1 MMLKNAPDNTHPPMG
16 LRRSIATS
24 SQAIS
29 IYFNQIVYDLRRKGE
44 DVTTLS
50 LGEAFFDIPIF
61 DFYKLDYTKGYH
73 YSDSQGLP
81 ELRAKLASY
90 YVKHYGAAVDP
101 DRELLISAGSKP
113 LIFMAMLSVMEAGDE
128 VLIHEPAWLSY
139 PEQASLAGLTSG
151 YIPFNCPIESFY
163 KNFSSKTRMLIVN
176 NPNNPA
182 GKLYTRDELLKLYEQ
197 CRPRG
202 IYLMVDEAYSDF
214 VIDSSFTSMA
224 TVVPSK
230 DGVIVVNSLSKN
242 MGISGWRIGYIISS
256 ENVIQTVLKVN
267 QHLITCAPTILLQY
281 CTKYFEEIISLTLP
295 QVRDVVEKRKRV
307 EKMIADLGMVCLQG
321 GTTFYFFVSI
331 QDYSGTSLEFS
342 LSLLLEEKIS
352 VVPGSAY
359 GKSTDRFV
367 RISIGTESEERIW
380 EALVVIKRHIEKH
393 KYDKFSINSRLK
405 AIDQRLLSEI
415 ET

>member
-1 MMLKNAPDNTHPPMG
+1 MFKSASNHTLPAMG
-16 LRRSIATS
+16 LRQSIATS
-24 SQAIS
+24 PQAIS

-90 YVKHYGAAVDP
+90 YTKEYGATVDS
-101 DRELLISAGSKP
+101 DKELLISAGSKP

-128 VLIHEPAWLSY
+128 VIIHEPAWLSY
-139 PEQASLAGLTSG
+139 PEQASLAGLTCG
-151 YIPFNCPIESFY
+151 YIPFNCPVESFH
-163 KNFSSKTRMLIVN
+163 KHFSSKTRMLIVN

-182 GKLYTRDELLKLYEQ
+182 GKLYSRDELLSLYDQ
-197 CRPRG
+197 CRSRG
-202 IYLMVDEAYSDF
+202 IYVMVDEAYSDF
-214 VIDSSFTSMA
+214 VVDSSFTSMA
-224 TVVPSK
+224 TVVPNK
-230 DGVIVVNSLSKN
+230 DGVIIVNSLSKN

-281 CTKYFEEIISLTLP
+281 CTKYFEEIISVTLP
-295 QVRDVVEKRKRV
+295 QVRDVVDKRKRV
-307 EKMIADLGMVCLQG
+307 EKMISDLGMVCLPG

-331 QDYSGTSLEFS
+331 QGYSGTSLEFS

-380 EALVVIKRHIEKH
+380 EALVVIRRHIEKH
-393 KYDKFSINSRLK
+393 KYDQFSIESRLK
-405 AIDQRLLSEI
+405 AIDQKPLSEI
-415 ET
+415 QKQ

>member
-1 MMLKNAPDNTHPPMG
+1 MFKSASNHTLPAMG
-16 LRRSIATS
+16 LRQSIATS
-24 SQAIS
+24 PQAIS

-90 YVKHYGAAVDP
+90 YIKEYGATVDP
-101 DRELLISAGSKP
+101 DKELLISAGSKP

-128 VLIHEPAWLSY
+128 VIIHEPAWLSY
-139 PEQASLAGLTSG
+139 PEQASLAGLTCG
-151 YIPFNCPIESFY
+151 YIPFNCPVESFH
-163 KNFSSKTRMLIVN
+163 KHFSSKTRMLIVN

-182 GKLYTRDELLKLYEQ
+182 GKLYSRDELLSLYDQ
-197 CRPRG
+197 CRSRG
-202 IYLMVDEAYSDF
+202 IYVMVDEAYSDF
-214 VIDSSFTSMA
+214 VVDSCFTSMA
-224 TVVPSK
+224 TVVPNK
-230 DGVIVVNSLSKN
+230 DGVIIVNSLSKN

-281 CTKYFEEIISLTLP
+281 CTKYFEEIISVTLP
-295 QVRDVVEKRKRV
+295 QVRDVVDKRKRV
-307 EKMIADLGMVCLQG
+307 EKMISDLGMVCLPG

-331 QDYSGTSLEFS
+331 QGYSGTSLEFS

-380 EALVVIKRHIEKH
+380 EALVVIRRHIEKH
-393 KYDKFSINSRLK
+393 KYDQFSIESRLK
-405 AIDQRLLSEI
+405 AIDQKPLSEI
-415 ET
+415 QKQ

>member
-1 MMLKNAPDNTHPPMG
+1 MLKSAPNNTLPPMG
-16 LRRSIATS
+16 LRQSIATS
-24 SQAIS
+24 PQAIS
-29 IYFNQIVYDLRRKGE
+29 IYFNQIVYDLRRKGD

-50 LGEAFFDIPIF
+50 LGEAFFDIPFF
-61 DFYKLDYTKGYH
+61 DFQKLDFTKGYH

-90 YVKHYGAAVDP
+90 YSKHYGARVDP
-101 DRELLISAGSKP
+101 DKELLISAGSKP
-113 LIFMAMLSVMEAGDE
+113 LIFMAMLSVMETGDE

-139 PEQASLAGLTSG
+139 PEQASLAGLTYG
-151 YIPFNCPIESFY
+151 FIPFNCPVESFH
-163 KNFSSKTRMLIVN
+163 KHFSKKTRMLIVN

-182 GKLYTRDELLKLYEQ
+182 GKLYTREELSSLYEQ

-202 IYLMVDEAYSDF
+202 IYVMVDEAYSDF
-214 VIDSSFTSMA
+214 VVDGNFASMA
-224 TVVPSK
+224 SVVPNK
-230 DGVIVVNSLSKN
+230 DGVIIVNSLSKN

-256 ENVIQTVLKVN
+256 EDVIESLLKVN

-281 CTKYFEEIISLTLP
+281 CTKYFDEMISITLP

-307 EKMIADLGMVCLQG
+307 EKMLTDLDMVSLPG
-321 GTTFYFFVSI
+321 GTTFYFFVGI
-331 QDYSGTSLEFS
+331 QDYVGTSLEFS

-380 EALVVIKRHIEKH
+380 EALVIIKRHIEKH
-393 KYDKFSINSRLK
+393 KFDKLSIESRLK
-405 AIDQRLLSEI
+405 VIGQKLLPESK
-415 ET
+415 TL

>member
-1 MMLKNAPDNTHPPMG
+1 MLNSASNHTLPPMG
-16 LRRSIATS
+16 LRQSIATS
-24 SQAIS
+24 PQAIS

-90 YVKHYGAAVDP
+90 YIKEYGATVDP
-101 DRELLISAGSKP
+101 DKELLISAGSKP

-128 VLIHEPAWLSY
+128 VIIHEPAWLSY
-139 PEQASLAGLTSG
+139 PEQASLAGVTCS
-151 YIPFNCPIESFY
+151 YIPFNCPVDSFH
-163 KNFSSKTRMLIVN
+163 KHFSNKTRMLIVN

-182 GKLYTRDELLKLYEQ
+182 GKLYSRDELLSLYDQ
-197 CRPRG
+197 CRSRG
-202 IYLMVDEAYSDF
+202 IYVMVDEAYSDF
-214 VIDSSFTSMA
+214 VVDSSFTSMA
-224 TVVPSK
+224 TVVPNK

-256 ENVIQTVLKVN
+256 ESVIQTVLKVN

-281 CTKYFEEIISLTLP
+281 CTKYFEEIISVTLP

-307 EKMIADLGMVCLQG
+307 EKMISDLGMVCLPG

-331 QDYSGTSLEFS
+331 QGYSGTSQEFS

-380 EALVVIKRHIEKH
+380 EALVVIRRHIEKH
-393 KYDKFSINSRLK
+393 KYDKLSIERRLK
-405 AIDQRLLSEI
+405 AIDQKPLSEI

>member
-1 MMLKNAPDNTHPPMG
+1 MFKSASNHTLPAMG
-16 LRRSIATS
+16 LRQSIATS
-24 SQAIS
+24 PQAIS

-90 YVKHYGAAVDP
+90 YIKEYGATVDP
-101 DRELLISAGSKP
+101 DKELLISAGSKP

-128 VLIHEPAWLSY
+128 VIIHEPAWLSY
-139 PEQASLAGLTSG
+139 PEQASLAGLTCG
-151 YIPFNCPIESFY
+151 YIPFNCPVESFH
-163 KNFSSKTRMLIVN
+163 KHFSSKTRMLIVN

-182 GKLYTRDELLKLYEQ
+182 GKLYSRDELLSLYDQ
-197 CRPRG
+197 CRSRG
-202 IYLMVDEAYSDF
+202 IYVMVDEAYSDF
-214 VIDSSFTSMA
+214 VVDSSFTSMA
-224 TVVPSK
+224 TVVPNK
-230 DGVIVVNSLSKN
+230 DGVIIVNSLSKN

-281 CTKYFEEIISLTLP
+281 CTKYFEEIISVTLP
-295 QVRDVVEKRKRV
+295 QVRDVVDKRKRV
-307 EKMIADLGMVCLQG
+307 EKMISDLGMVCLPG

-331 QDYSGTSLEFS
+331 QGYSGTSLEFS

-380 EALVVIKRHIEKH
+380 EALVVIRRHIEKH
-393 KYDKFSINSRLK
+393 KYDQLSIESRLK
-405 AIDQRLLSEI
+405 AIDQKPLSEI

>member
-1 MMLKNAPDNTHPPMG
+1 MFKSASNHTLPPMG
-16 LRRSIATS
+16 LRQSIATS
-24 SQAIS
+24 PQAIS

-90 YVKHYGAAVDP
+90 YTKEYGATVDP
-101 DRELLISAGSKP
+101 DKELLISAGSKP

-128 VLIHEPAWLSY
+128 VIIHEPAWLSY
-139 PEQASLAGLTSG
+139 PEQASLAGLTCG
-151 YIPFNCPIESFY
+151 YIPFNCPVESFH
-163 KNFSSKTRMLIVN
+163 KHFSSKTRMLIVN

-182 GKLYTRDELLKLYEQ
+182 GKLYSRDELLSLYDQ
-197 CRPRG
+197 CRSRG
-202 IYLMVDEAYSDF
+202 IYVMVDEAYSDF
-214 VIDSSFTSMA
+214 VVDSSFTSMA
-224 TVVPSK
+224 TVVPNK
-230 DGVIVVNSLSKN
+230 DGVIIVNSLSKN

-281 CTKYFEEIISLTLP
+281 CTKYFEEIISVTLP
-295 QVRDVVEKRKRV
+295 QVRDVVDKRKRV
-307 EKMIADLGMVCLQG
+307 EKMISDLGMVCLPG

-331 QDYSGTSLEFS
+331 QGYSGTSLEFS

-380 EALVVIKRHIEKH
+380 EALVVIRRHIEKH
-393 KYDKFSINSRLK
+393 KYDQFSIESRLK
-405 AIDQRLLSEI
+405 AIDQKPLSEI
-415 ET
+415 QKQ

>member
-1 MMLKNAPDNTHPPMG
+1 MLKSASNHTLPPMG
-16 LRRSIATS
+16 LRQSIATS
-24 SQAIS
+24 PQAIS

-90 YVKHYGAAVDP
+90 YSKEYGATVDP
-101 DRELLISAGSKP
+101 DKELLISAGSKP

-128 VLIHEPAWLSY
+128 VIIHEPAWLSY
-139 PEQASLAGLTSG
+139 PEQASLAGLTCG
-151 YIPFNCPIESFY
+151 YIPFDCPVESFH
-163 KNFSSKTRMLIVN
+163 KHFSNKTRMLIVN

-182 GKLYTRDELLKLYEQ
+182 GKLYSSDELLSLYNQ
-197 CRPRG
+197 CRSRG
-202 IYLMVDEAYSDF
+202 IYVMVDEAYSDF
-214 VIDSSFTSMA
+214 VVGSSFTSMA
-224 TVVPSK
+224 KVVPSK

-281 CTKYFEEIISLTLP
+281 CTKYFEEIISVTLP

-307 EKMIADLGMVCLQG
+307 EKMIADLGMVCLPG

-331 QDYSGTSLEFS
+331 QGYSGTSLEFS

-380 EALVVIKRHIEKH
+380 EALVVIRRHIEKH
-393 KYDKFSINSRLK
+393 KYDKLAIARRLK
-405 AIDQRLLSEI
+405 AIDQKPLSEI

>member
-1 MMLKNAPDNTHPPMG
+1 MFKSASNHTLPAMG
-16 LRRSIATS
+16 LRQSIATS
-24 SQAIS
+24 PQAIS

-90 YVKHYGAAVDP
+90 YTKEYGATVDP
-101 DRELLISAGSKP
+101 DKELLISAGSKP

-128 VLIHEPAWLSY
+128 VIIHEPAWLSY
-139 PEQASLAGLTSG
+139 PEQASLAGLTCG
-151 YIPFNCPIESFY
+151 YIPFNCPVESFH
-163 KNFSSKTRMLIVN
+163 KHFSSKTRMLIVN

-182 GKLYTRDELLKLYEQ
+182 GKLYSRDELLSLYDQ
-197 CRPRG
+197 CRSRG
-202 IYLMVDEAYSDF
+202 IYVMVDEAYSDF
-214 VIDSSFTSMA
+214 VVDSSFTSMA
-224 TVVPSK
+224 TVVPNK
-230 DGVIVVNSLSKN
+230 DGVIIVNSLSKN

-281 CTKYFEEIISLTLP
+281 CTKYFEEIISVTLP
-295 QVRDVVEKRKRV
+295 QVRDVVDKRKRV
-307 EKMIADLGMVCLQG
+307 EKMISDLGMVCLPG

-331 QDYSGTSLEFS
+331 QGYSGTSLEFS

-380 EALVVIKRHIEKH
+380 EALVVIRRHIEKH
-393 KYDKFSINSRLK
+393 KYDQFSIESRLK
-405 AIDQRLLSEI
+405 AIDQKPLSEI
-415 ET
+415 QKQ